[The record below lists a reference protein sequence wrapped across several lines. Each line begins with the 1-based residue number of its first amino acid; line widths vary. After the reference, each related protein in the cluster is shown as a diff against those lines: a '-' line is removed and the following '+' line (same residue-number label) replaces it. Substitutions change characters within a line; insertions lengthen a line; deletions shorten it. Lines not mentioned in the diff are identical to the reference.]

1 MGRHTDQA
9 DQVFFGNEVEGLA
22 DVLFPQALALDD
34 LEEAFEINIE
44 KTLTKLIEVLS
55 KLHPFKRLYL
65 ITGITKKI
73 FVDSIFEVDLRP
85 QIIYK
90 LEKIETATKEEIK
103 KTGISKNKMKDLLSK
118 VPESTWVELPAFCV
132 TNSNKIPWN
141 STSKKLASYIKHMC
155 DNQDIKDFNRSAVCR
170 AFASI
175 FYDAKTGKEINPASL
190 DALIAS
196 FNNEEKTA
204 DPL

>member
-1 MGRHTDQA
+1 MGRHERAAAHQWKEWN
-9 DQVFFGNEVEGLA
+9 FEGDPDPSA
-22 DVLFPQALALDD
+22 PPLDD
-34 LEEAFEINIE
+34 LEEAFEKNTE
-44 KTLTKLIEVLS
+44 STLKKLIEVLY

-65 ITGITKKI
+65 ISGITKRI
-73 FVDSIFEVDLRP
+73 FVDTIFEIDLRP
-85 QIIYK
+85 KIISE
-90 LEKIETATKEEIK
+90 LEKLAHSTKEEIK
-103 KTGISKNKMKDLLSK
+103 KTGISKKKMEDILSK
-118 VPESTWVELPAFCV
+118 VPEATWDELPAFCIP
-132 TNSNKIPWN
+132 NSNKIPWN

-155 DNQDIKDFNRSAVCR
+155 DNQAIKDFSRSAVCR

-196 FNNEEKTA
+196 FNNGEKKA